1 MTLELREVWW
11 CWSLTLWHIKV
22 MVSWSVDADVLEP
35 SSPELIAPSPPPQTE
50 PEPMQVDAAPVA
62 NDDSVEPQR
71 MQRKL
76 VSKTYVNEE
85 GYMGQ
90 YWLVSST
97 VAAGFAVCLSVFCRM
112 MLCIA
117 WTLLLIDVCL
127 SVTLWHCIKTTEHL
141 AELFCFYTGK
151 ADMPTFLSFDRILPL
166 LDIFLSSSARI
177 IKNSTFLVT
186 KSTLSSSKCA
196 KICGRPGL
204 HSRPSCWLMALPRGG
219 TPSIDRF
226 CSVLRCGAL
235 WLTVTSAPHISFL
248 AYLHLLTLSIF
259 LRHLR
264 HLGLISFSRLKGW
277 YVWKGSVD

>member
-90 YWLVSST
+90 YWLVDCSCWICWYC
-97 VAAGFAVCLSVFCRM
+97 VFFCRM

-127 SVTLWHCIKTTEHL
+127 SITLRHCIKTIEQL
-141 AELFCFYTGK
+141 AELFCFYTRK
-151 ADMPTFLSFDRILPL
+151 AEMPTFLLSTEFCHFLG
-166 LDIFLSSSARI
+166 IFLSSCAR
-177 IKNSTFLVT
+177 FM
-186 KSTLSSSKCA
+186 KSHYEESSKVA
-196 KICGRPGL
+196 HFLSPNRLFQVQNVPKYVVGQGSTPDPAVGSWHYPRLAGEGHPPLTIFAQ
-204 HSRPSCWLMALPRGG
+204 CW
-219 TPSIDRF
+219 DVVQ
-226 CSVLRCGAL
+226 C
-235 WLTVTSAPHISFL
+235 
-248 AYLHLLTLSIF
+248 
-259 LRHLR
+259 
-264 HLGLISFSRLKGW
+264 
-277 YVWKGSVD
+277 D

>member
-90 YWLVSST
+90 YCLVSST
-97 VAAGFAVCLSVFCRM
+97 VAAGFAVCLSVFLPHDAVHSVDSAVDWCLFVRHT
-112 MLCIA
+112 LA
-117 WTLLLIDVCL
+117 LHQNHWALSWTFLLLYWK
-127 SVTLWHCIKTTEHL
+127 SRH
-141 AELFCFYTGK
+141 AN
-151 ADMPTFLSFDRILPL
+151 LP
-166 LDIFLSSSARI
+166 FFRQNSA
-177 IKNSTFLVT
+177 T
-186 KSTLSSSKCA
+186 
-196 KICGRPGL
+196 
-204 HSRPSCWLMALPRGG
+204 SRYIPV
-219 TPSIDRF
+219 
-226 CSVLRCGAL
+226 VLC
-235 WLTVTSAPHISFL
+235 TNHQKQHISC
-248 AYLHLLTLSIF
+248 HQID
-259 LRHLR
+259 
-264 HLGLISFSRLKGW
+264 SF
-277 YVWKGSVD
+277 